1 MGRAHEVRAA
11 SMAKTAA
18 KKSKLY
24 SIYAKEIYQVAKNG
38 GANPEANPALKRLIE
53 KAKKEQVPSDVINRS
68 IDKVNKG
75 VSEDYTVCEYEAFG
89 PGGSNLI
96 IKCLTDN
103 VNRTVATVKTV
114 ANKTALKMA
123 GQGAVSFMYENLCV
137 LGIKGHTEDEVMDVL
152 FNADI
157 DVKDM
162 EMDEDILLIYA
173 EPSDY
178 SNMKKALEE
187 AYSGII
193 FEVDEIGK
201 YAKDM
206 VILEGE
212 DLTAFNKILTM
223 LDDVDDV
230 SNVYH
235 NVNL

>member
-18 KKSKLY
+18 AKSKLY
-24 SIYAKEIYQVAKNG
+24 SIYAKEIYQAAKNG
-38 GANPEANPALKRLIE
+38 GTNPDANPTLKRVIE

-75 VSEDYTVCEYEAFG
+75 VTEDYTVCEYEAFG
-89 PGGSNLI
+89 PAGSNMI

-103 VNRTVATVKTV
+103 VNRTVASIKTV
-114 ANKTALKMA
+114 ANKTAAKIA
-123 GQGAVSFMYENLCV
+123 GQGAISYMYENLCV

-152 FNADI
+152 FNAEVDVNDI
-157 DVKDM
+157 ETDG
-162 EMDEDILLIYA
+162 DILLIYA
-173 EPSDY
+173 DPKEY

-187 AYSGII
+187 AYAGIN

-201 YAKDM
+201 YAKEM
-206 VILEGE
+206 VTLEGE
-212 DLTAFNKILTM
+212 DLEAFNKILTM